1 MNKYTVLL
9 QSIRPSRVPDLGGL
23 DEIGP
28 TSQVTAHLAN
38 VGIWFKKYVKIDLI
52 VTDCFGTNDCGGAI
66 VWHHPQGP
74 YLARTNSRER
84 DDFLNHSVHT

>member
-1 MNKYTVLL
+1 VCREVSYLSETEGNVSGGRTEVWRVEPYTVLL

-38 VGIWFKKYVKIDLI
+38 VGIWFKKYVKIHLI
-52 VTDCFGTNDCGGAI
+52 HQKVDT
-66 VWHHPQGP
+66 
-74 YLARTNSRER
+74 
-84 DDFLNHSVHT
+84 SVHY